1 MCCWGLVV
9 RACRC
14 GRECSRS
21 EVLGDGGRRG
31 RAHLS
36 PEEMR
41 VVVEAA
47 SPMRTCSFLVRS
59 FCRVRGFRTD
69 ACASGLGA
77 WMDWMRSGRRWIAR
91 CAGIAAAEG
100 KCYGLAAQRVV
111 AGIGSSKL
119 VAADPGSS
127 TASPRY

>member
-1 MCCWGLVV
+1 MTGGAGCARRTRREGHGGICADVRYSVRRCASGRAGVQV
-9 RACRC
+9 RARMLA
-14 GRECSRS
+14 RLSARQW
-21 EVLGDGGRRG
+21 GRRG

-41 VVVEAA
+41 AVVEAA

-77 WMDWMRSGRRWIAR
+77 G
-91 CAGIAAAEG
+91 CAGWG
-100 KCYGLAAQRVV
+100 VGG
-111 AGIGSSKL
+111 AG
-119 VAADPGSS
+119 
-127 TASPRY
+127 

>member
-1 MCCWGLVV
+1 MVGERGRCVLGAGRAGMQV
-9 RACRC
+9 RARMLA
-14 GRECSRS
+14 RLSARQW
-21 EVLGDGGRRG
+21 GRRG

-41 VVVEAA
+41 AVVEAA

-77 WMDWMRSGRRWIAR
+77 G
-91 CAGIAAAEG
+91 CAGWG
-100 KCYGLAAQRVV
+100 VGG
-111 AGIGSSKL
+111 AG
-119 VAADPGSS
+119 
-127 TASPRY
+127 